1 MYSIAVKCVLVVT
14 IACVQYIVSGLM
26 QLLQTRTELTR
37 CLNIS
42 QWFEIFTSILH
53 LSALYLESLK
63 TEDGVQSEAVMRLG
77 TGGGVASVRISDKQ
91 DAEFLC
97 KFCDNRKFKS
107 SAQFMNHLSSS
118 HVSVEGG
125 SYICR

>member
-1 MYSIAVKCVLVVT
+1 MT

-37 CLNIS
+37 RLNIS

-63 TEDGVQSEAVMRLG
+63 TEDGLQSEAVMRLG
-77 TGGGVASVRISDKQ
+77 TGGGVAGGGASVRISDKQ